1 MADHNVDIFNDKYEY
16 IGISNKRLAHLEGL
30 WHRVFT
36 CIVINSD
43 EKTMILQ
50 SKVPNQY
57 SFEREDYLD
66 ISVGGHYKAGERI
79 QDGIRELKEEI
90 GIDVDFEELIEIGIR
105 QTSKT
110 ISADYISNEFQHLFL
125 YDSNRQLTQYKPD
138 NKEVKEL
145 VEVPIYQGIDLLL
158 GKIEYLEV
166 KTFGIKD
173 GNRVV
178 SHKVITLKDFVPD
191 YLTIDKFMMRL
202 FITAKRYIEGEK
214 KEFLFW

>member
-1 MADHNVDIFNDKYEY
+1 MADHNIDIFNDNYEH
-16 IGISNKRLAHLEGL
+16 IGICNKRLAHLEGL

-36 CIVINSD
+36 CIVINSG
-43 EKTMILQ
+43 EKSMILQ

-57 SFEREDYLD
+57 SFEREDFLD
-66 ISVGGHYKAGERI
+66 ISVGGHYKAGESI

-90 GIDVDFEELIEIGIR
+90 GIDVDFNELIEIGIR

-110 ISADYISNEFQHLFL
+110 VSAEYVVNEFQHLFL
-125 YDSNRQLTQYKPD
+125 YDNTRQLTQYTPD

-158 GKIEYLEV
+158 GKIDYLEV
-166 KTFGIKD
+166 KVFGIKD
-173 GNRVV
+173 GKRIV
-178 SHKVITLKDFVPD
+178 SHKVITLKNFVPD
-191 YLTIDKFMMRL
+191 YLTIDKFMLRL

-214 KEFLFW
+214 RELLFW